1 MDKKALY
8 NLLGKYLDG
17 RCTPEESKL
26 IDDWLE
32 LLNDN
37 KSFAAYTR
45 ADLDSI
51 HNRIWEK
58 IQQDIS
64 TTGVPEKAAPLKPT
78 AAPARAIRMVRW
90 VAAAC
95 VIGVV
100 SFIGFYNYRQ
110 NAMPKETAF
119 TNIIPPSGM
128 ITRSNNGAVALP
140 LTLEDSSTVLLQ
152 PGTVLHYPVHFQ
164 DAKREVYLEGE
175 AFFQVSKNARRPF
188 YIYHNNLVTHV
199 LGTSFTI
206 NTQKEGNK
214 AEVAVVT
221 GRVEVSE
228 NSQLIHAQANT
239 KPAGVILTPNQKVIY
254 TQQSRT
260 FVSSIVDK
268 PLLVKNNEPV
278 AFNFQNSTVANV
290 LTALSKA
297 YGIETVAE
305 NENINKCTF
314 TGDISAEDLYGKL
327 DI

>member
-1 MDKKALY
+1 
-8 NLLGKYLDG
+8 
-17 RCTPEESKL
+17 
-26 IDDWLE
+26 
-32 LLNDN
+32 
-37 KSFAAYTR
+37 
-45 ADLDSI
+45 
-51 HNRIWEK
+51 
-58 IQQDIS
+58 
-64 TTGVPEKAAPLKPT
+64 
-78 AAPARAIRMVRW
+78 
-90 VAAAC
+90 
-95 VIGVV
+95 
-100 SFIGFYNYRQ
+100 
-110 NAMPKETAF
+110 
-119 TNIIPPSGM
+119 
-128 ITRSNNGAVALP
+128 
-140 LTLEDSSTVLLQ
+140 LLQ

-175 AFFQVSKNARRPF
+175 AFFQVAKNARRPF

-228 NSQLIHAQANT
+228 NSQLIHAQANA

-268 PLLVKNNEPV
+268 PVLVKNNEPV

-327 DI
+327 DILCKAINATYEPKETRILLKGRGCEP